1 MLFRKDKQI
10 AFVLP
15 TRCGSTSTKYFLES
29 IGFSQIKH
37 PDLPTHHHIKY
48 SEAVRVYPNLQGY
61 KKYGIFRNPVERFVS
76 TVDYLLT
83 GKPFVSP
90 EEFLDF
96 FNKNPDHPLNIF
108 KRPQVEWL
116 DHDDIEVI
124 RFENL
129 AEGVL
134 SAVQD
139 VCEDKEFP
147 HLNCSSSA
155 KNFSSRY
162 YEIMNVDVSK
172 LNRQVEEFVRDYYA
186 VDYKFSKSVLNV
198 EY

>member
-15 TRCGSTSTKYFLES
+15 TRCGSTSTKHFLES
-29 IGFSQIKH
+29 VGFSQVKH
-37 PDLPTHHHIKY
+37 PDLPIHHHIKY
-48 SEAVRVYPNLQGY
+48 SEAVRVYPNLRGY
-61 KKYGIFRNPVERFVS
+61 KKYGVFRNPVERFVS

-96 FNKNPDHPLNIF
+96 FNKNPDHPLDIF
-108 KRPQVEWL
+108 RRPQVEWL

-124 RFENL
+124 QFEGL
-129 AEGVL
+129 VEGVL
-134 SAVQD
+134 SAVGGSSKD
-139 VCEDKEFP
+139 FP
-147 HLNCSSSA
+147 HLNSSSSA
-155 KNFSSRY
+155 KTFSSQY
-162 YEIMNVDVSK
+162 YEIMGVDVSE

-186 VDYKFSKSVLNV
+186 IDYKFSKSVLNV